1 MRFKEKRLF
10 DGEQSLFYMI
20 GNCVLSYKNAP
31 RGCALGA
38 KVDGC
43 RSNRA
48 SARECAKTHSFFII
62 KTKEIY
68 HGKG

>member
-1 MRFKEKRLF
+1 
-10 DGEQSLFYMI
+10 MI

-48 SARECAKTHSFFII
+48 SARECAILIMKTE
-62 KTKEIY
+62 KREVWA
-68 HGKG
+68 

>member
-1 MRFKEKRLF
+1 
-10 DGEQSLFYMI
+10 MI

-48 SARECAKTHSFFII
+48 SARECAKAHSFSYDRKFLHSEETIL
-62 KTKEIY
+62 KMPAFMRAPKQDDY
-68 HGKG
+68 

>member
-1 MRFKEKRLF
+1 MFGIKGHSAELF
-10 DGEQSLFYMI
+10 FCMI

-38 KVDGC
+38 GEDGC

-48 SARECAKTHSFFII
+48 DIHNFGVLARTGVVF
-62 KTKEIY
+62 
-68 HGKG
+68 GDP